1 MKQNHSSCR
10 AKLNHSTSVSLTL
23 LRHFNVNAMLLE
35 SGVPPKAVM
44 IIPNFGLW
52 TVLAS
57 LRTNAFFVF
66 ALKANKFTFLCY
78 PLIVSNVAFVSKL
91 VFVQKFNGKFL
102 HIIIANLHCTVLFCH
117 NHENLQKLWILMS
130 QIN

>member
-35 SGVPPKAVM
+35 SGVSLKAVM
-44 IIPNFGLW
+44 VKPNFNLW
-52 TVLAS
+52 TVWAS
-57 LRTNAFFVF
+57 LRTKAFFVF
-66 ALKANKFTFLCY
+66 ALTANKFTYLCY
-78 PLIVSNVAFVSKL
+78 HLIVSNVAFVSK
-91 VFVQKFNGKFL
+91 VVVVQQFSGQFL
-102 HIIIANLHCTVLFCH
+102 HGIIAKFRCIVLLFH
-117 NHENLQKLWILMS
+117 NHENLQKQWIIMS